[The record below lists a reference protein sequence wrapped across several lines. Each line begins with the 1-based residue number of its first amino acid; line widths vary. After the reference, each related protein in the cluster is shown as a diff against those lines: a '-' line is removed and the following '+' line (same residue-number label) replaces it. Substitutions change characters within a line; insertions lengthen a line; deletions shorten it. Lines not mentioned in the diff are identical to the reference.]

1 VCKLAQQKADFI
13 TTFALAFGKQV
24 AMTDARASLSDSYL
38 RSILEATCFSDGY
51 EEHHARV
58 YCFPA
63 AGVCCSPAEMLLN
76 KVVYVV
82 DFIYSLERPRDI
94 DLGASCQN
102 CRQ

>member
-1 VCKLAQQKADFI
+1 MIIQQQKADFI

-51 EEHHARV
+51 EEHHTRV

-94 DLGASCQN
+94 DLGASCQY